1 MGKISNFFK
10 KTEVGESLYLFLV
23 HPLYFKTKRNYP
35 GCRVHGYSIGMDKIQ
50 PVSSLTP
57 GPYPYYII
65 FPEKYFCLFPQPGVY
80 STQGHNLM
88 DGD

>member
-1 MGKISNFFK
+1 MGKISIFFK
-10 KTEVGESLYLFLV
+10 KTGVGERLYLFLV
-23 HPLYFKTKRNYP
+23 HPLYFKTKCNYP
-35 GCRVHGYSIGMDKIQ
+35 GYRVHDPSIGMDKIQ

-65 FPEKYFCLFPQPGVY
+65 FPEKYFCLFPKPGVY
-80 STQGHNLM
+80 STQSHNLM